1 MAHASYSR
9 ENGHALAV
17 LGLAAAQ
24 SAVVLGAL
32 AADNNVAASFVSRR
46 AAEATSE
53 AACTTAGTHHRIP
66 AIVRVA
72 SRISVSA
79 APVVCGALR
88 GLIGA
93 VAVDANSHRRRTT
106 VGYRAATV
114 DCSEEALAAGS
125 WEDGQ
130 HGTTQLVGGRD
141 GGGGGVGARVDGRP
155 ALEGEATASD
165 GGGTWGVGGDGEDRG
180 QRRTDREQF
189 LCNLWHGK

>member
-155 ALEGEATASD
+155 ALEG
-165 GGGTWGVGGDGEDRG
+165 GGDGIGWRRDLGGGWRWRG
-180 QRRTDREQF
+180 PRSTKNRPRTVF
-189 LCNLWHGK
+189 M